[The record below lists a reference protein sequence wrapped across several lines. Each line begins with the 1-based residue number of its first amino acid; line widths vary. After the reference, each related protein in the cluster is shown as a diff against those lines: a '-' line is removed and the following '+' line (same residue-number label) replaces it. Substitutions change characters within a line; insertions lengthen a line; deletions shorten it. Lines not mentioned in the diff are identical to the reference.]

1 MMSDV
6 IECLVYL
13 FILERESSSNVYIA
27 DLSITDPCNGL
38 EHIKLVCQCGSYI
51 VVIVVVFFRA

>member
-1 MMSDV
+1 MSDV
-6 IECLVYL
+6 ICIAWCIL

-51 VVIVVVFFRA
+51 VVVDVVFFRA